1 MHPHCHQRAL
11 TGMETTLGLLRR
23 IPGALVTDLDAGCC
37 GMAGAFGYEKE
48 HYDVSRLVGEQRLFP
63 RLEASKGDSTIVAS
77 GFSCRRQIE
86 HFTGRR
92 ALHPATLLSALISD
106 PI

>member
-1 MHPHCHQRAL
+1 
-11 TGMETTLGLLRR
+11 METTLGLLRT